1 MSKKNHFESIEAAK
15 AYAEEHSELKNLIHS
30 FIRMSEHPKSMV
42 KIQIGEYNAKE
53 DSFAAKLTSNVKFT
67 TTIFSFSEENPQ
79 IIIRNNSENVCLFN
93 LTAIEKVFYQKKYSV
108 PKPLNYEKETYIFSY
123 NNDDDYKL
131 DITFEM
137 TK

>member
-1 MSKKNHFESIEAAK
+1 MSKKTHFESIEIAK
-15 AYAEEHSELKNLIHS
+15 AYAETHPELKDLVNS
-30 FIRMSEHPKSMV
+30 FIRMSEHPKVMA
-42 KIQIGEYNAKE
+42 KIQIGKFDEKE
-53 DSFAAKLTSNVKFT
+53 DSFAAKLTSNVRFT

-123 NNDDDYKL
+123 NGDNYKL
-131 DITFEM
+131 DITFELP
-137 TK
+137 